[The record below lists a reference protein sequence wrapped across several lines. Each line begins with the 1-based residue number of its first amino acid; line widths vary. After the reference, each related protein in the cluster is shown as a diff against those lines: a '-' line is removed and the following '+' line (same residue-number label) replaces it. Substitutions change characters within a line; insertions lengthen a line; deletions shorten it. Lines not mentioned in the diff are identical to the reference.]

1 MYVEVHPLEAEITD
15 FNESVTVLRNMM
27 HNFVTALDG
36 ASPTHIPEHRANGSP
51 YIEHIQQCARRGY
64 HPLQESPTAQDP
76 QKLTGWSSMVQY
88 DPGAH
93 LVGVRR
99 ETCVDERR
107 HNKDILTLPR
117 IHRQSHDE

>member
-51 YIEHIQQCARRGY
+51 YIEHIQQRARRGC
-64 HPLQESPTAQDP
+64 HPLQESPTTQDP

-88 DPGAH
+88 DPGTR
-93 LVGVRR
+93 LVGSV
-99 ETCVDERR
+99 ER
-107 HNKDILTLPR
+107 HGLTRDAITR
-117 IHRQSHDE
+117 IF

>member
-1 MYVEVHPLEAEITD
+1 
-15 FNESVTVLRNMM
+15 M

-36 ASPTHIPEHRANGSP
+36 ASPTHIPEYHASGSP
-51 YIEHIQQCARRGY
+51 YIEHIRQCTQWGC

-76 QKLTGWSSMVQY
+76 QRLTGWSSMVQY
-88 DPGAH
+88 DPGAR
-93 LVGVRR
+93 LIGVRQ
-99 ETCVDERR
+99 ETCVDERH